1 MRYHQCKTKQVLIVA
16 LVNQLVGIL
25 KADKSVIHELTIST
39 ATTYTKAKEIED
51 AKVEAHYNGNGVLT
65 TKLILANYRMGDK
78 EVVAM
83 VNRNDVNPAGA
94 KITLH
99 LAQFGRSLGGT
110 VNITVH
116 TSHLI
121 IVKLLRLSLF
131 SDLLRKFQV
140 QDFLYF

>member
-1 MRYHQCKTKQVLIVA
+1 MLR
-16 LVNQLVGIL
+16 IL

-51 AKVEAHYNGNGVLT
+51 AKVETHYNGNGVLT

-99 LAQFGRSLGGT
+99 LDQFGR
-110 VNITVH
+110 
-116 TSHLI
+116 
-121 IVKLLRLSLF
+121 
-131 SDLLRKFQV
+131 
-140 QDFLYF
+140 